1 MTKFSIMKNNS
12 FKSNSLFCMIRKL
25 WIPRIPILNGGTD
38 FMKIFAAL
46 EDCYY
51 YFINLGI

>member
-12 FKSNSLFCMIRKL
+12 FKSNSFFCMIRKL
-25 WIPRIPILNGGTD
+25 WIPRIPILNRGTD